1 MVQDPEEACDDD
13 NAEQASDGLETE
25 NNDVTRTGV
34 VSVQHSDFGN
44 AEWTSER
51 ASVLPALVRLQRL
64 RLVDDC
70 EIVSFLKSHPQQ
82 E

>member
-25 NNDVTRTGV
+25 NNDVTRAGV

-44 AEWTSER
+44 AE
-51 ASVLPALVRLQRL
+51 
-64 RLVDDC
+64 
-70 EIVSFLKSHPQQ
+70 
-82 E
+82 